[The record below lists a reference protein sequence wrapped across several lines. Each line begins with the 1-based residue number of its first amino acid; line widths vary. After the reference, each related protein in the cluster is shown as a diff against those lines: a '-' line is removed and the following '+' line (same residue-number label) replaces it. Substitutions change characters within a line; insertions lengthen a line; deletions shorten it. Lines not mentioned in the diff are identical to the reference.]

1 MNDFRSVACQIA
13 DYREQQSD
21 LEWKIQ
27 DLQASCSVVNDEGD
41 VVSYADFLD
50 LYK

>member
-1 MNDFRSVACQIA
+1 MDGFRFVACQIA
-13 DYREQQSD
+13 DYRDQQSG
-21 LEWKIQ
+21 LERKIQ
-27 DLQASCSVVNDEGD
+27 DLQASCLLVNDEGD